1 MGWDGIRSERR
12 QGLVV
17 ASLTASSEQCHTARF
32 LKEQPLQNESR
43 LQPERLAPP
52 GLSILGIR
60 SEPQIMSLLCC
71 GLICPPSGF

>member
-43 LQPERLAPP
+43 LHPERLAPP

-71 GLICPPSGF
+71 GPICPPSGF